1 MELRHLRYFAA
12 LAEELHFGRAAEK
25 AFVAQPTLSQQIQK
39 FEDEL
44 GVRLFERTKR
54 NVELTQAGEALL
66 PYAQRILKDA
76 SRAEKAA
83 RAAREGETGYL
94 RIGFEGSV
102 MRSGLSRVI
111 KTFREG
117 TPGVE
122 LELEELGSR
131 AQAEALREE
140 ALDVGFVLLPIDE
153 RDLLTLEID
162 TAPTVAVLP
171 ENHRLAGQEH
181 VGLLDL
187 KNEPHIMWARDVAP
201 GVYDDYLRA
210 CHNAGFA
217 PEVVQEIRHMESLL
231 GLAAAGIGIS
241 FAHSARA
248 ESGYPG
254 VTYAL
259 ITEPRL
265 PIRMGVAWP
274 QGDLLPIVERFLEV
288 ARRLSHPP
296 DAENNAAS
304 PRSSD
309 GPDSPS

>member
-12 LAEELHFGRAAEK
+12 LTEELHFGRAAEK
-25 AFVAQPTLSQQIQK
+25 SFVAQPTLSQQIKK

-44 GVRLFERTKR
+44 GVQLFERTKR

-66 PYAQRILKDA
+66 PYAKRILKDA

-83 RAAREGETGYL
+83 HAAQEGEAGYL
-94 RIGFEGSV
+94 RIGFTGAV

-111 KTFREG
+111 KTFREE
-117 TPGVE
+117 TPSVE

-131 AQAEALREE
+131 SQAEALRKET
-140 ALDVGFVLLPIDE
+140 LDIGFVLLPIDE
-153 RDLLTLEID
+153 RGLLTLEVD

-171 ENHRLAGQEH
+171 ESHRLAGRDQVPLRELE
-181 VGLLDL
+181 G
-187 KNEPHIMWARDVAP
+187 EPHIMWERNVAP
-201 GVYDDYLRA
+201 GVYDNYLRA

-231 GLAAAGIGIS
+231 GLVAAGLGVS
-241 FAHSARA
+241 TAHSARA
-248 ESGYPG
+248 EGGYPG

-265 PIRMGVAWP
+265 PIRMGVVWP
-274 QGDLLPIVERFLEV
+274 QGDPLPVVERFLEV
-288 ARRLSHPP
+288 VRRLSQ
-296 DAENNAAS
+296 
-304 PRSSD
+304 SSD
-309 GPDSPS
+309 TGG

>member
-25 AFVAQPTLSQQIQK
+25 SFVAQPTLSQQIQT
-39 FEDEL
+39 FEEEL

-54 NVELTQAGEALL
+54 SVELTQAGEALL
-66 PYAQRILKDA
+66 PYARRILKDA
-76 SRAEKAA
+76 KRAEKAA
-83 RAAREGETGYL
+83 HAAREGEAGYL

-111 KTFREG
+111 KTFQEEV
-117 TPGVE
+117 PDVE

-131 AQAEALREE
+131 AQADALRKES
-140 ALDVGFVLLPIDE
+140 LDVGFVLLPIDE
-153 RDLLTLEID
+153 RDLLALEID
-162 TAPTVAVLP
+162 TAQTIAVLP
-171 ENHRLAGQEH
+171 ETHRLAGQEH
-181 VGLLDL
+181 VAIGELES
-187 KNEPHIMWARDVAP
+187 EPHIMWARDIAP
-201 GVYDDYLRA
+201 GVYDNYLRE

-231 GLAAAGIGIS
+231 GLVAAGIGIS
-241 FAHSARA
+241 TAHSARA

-274 QGDLLPIVERFLEV
+274 QGDTLPVAERFLEV
-288 ARRLSHPP
+288 VRRFAQP
-296 DAENNAAS
+296 
-304 PRSSD
+304 SD
-309 GPDSPS
+309 E